1 MFHQFPLCTKMVQL
15 GNSWEQM
22 ALQPLHCFPL
32 RAWNHVGV
40 DGKCDA
46 RVRMPQLCL
55 SHGNRHTQLRQQSA
69 VQMPERVPAEPGNAQ
84 PVPGGYPPGVGK
96 LREEVRAAE
105 GIILGT
111 PEYHGGFSGVL
122 KNALDLM
129 GFDEFEGKMMGL
141 VGVSGR
147 KTMPGGLEWR
157 QPRV

>member
-1 MFHQFPLCTKMVQL
+1 
-15 GNSWEQM
+15 
-22 ALQPLHCFPL
+22 
-32 RAWNHVGV
+32 
-40 DGKCDA
+40 
-46 RVRMPQLCL
+46 MPSRYQ
-55 SHGNRHTQLRQQSA
+55 
-69 VQMPERVPAEPGNAQ
+69 
-84 PVPGGYPPGVGK
+84 GGYPPGVGK